1 MTDTS
6 AVRRAL
12 IELHRVLLNAQR
24 IQAERFGGRMSSSE
38 LLQAAADDLRSSW
51 LKEPSCVIVALDQA
65 HAGQDSAG
73 ARAAI
78 ARARAL
84 LDPPDADTA
93 LGARYLRALQDDPDV
108 VFADRGVTAAF
119 EV

>member
-1 MTDTS
+1 MSDTGT
-6 AVRRAL
+6 VRRAL

-38 LLQAAADDLRSSW
+38 LLQAAAADLGFSWLQERSS
-51 LKEPSCVIVALDQA
+51 VIAARDQA
-65 HAGQDSAG
+65 HADEDPAG
-73 ARAAI
+73 ARAAV

-84 LDPPDADTA
+84 LNPPDPDTA
-93 LGARYLRALQDDPDV
+93 FGTRYLGALQEDPDV
-108 VFADRGVTAAF
+108 VFAHRDVTAAF